1 MKIDKIVISTMTRA
15 KETGEFIQKAL
26 PDVSYE
32 YCDLLREGA
41 PCQPEP
47 PCKNRT
53 EQYVRI

>member
-1 MKIDKIVISTMTRA
+1 MTRA

-47 PCKNRT
+47 PYSKYRP
-53 EQYVRI
+53 EQYVRILVVLLR